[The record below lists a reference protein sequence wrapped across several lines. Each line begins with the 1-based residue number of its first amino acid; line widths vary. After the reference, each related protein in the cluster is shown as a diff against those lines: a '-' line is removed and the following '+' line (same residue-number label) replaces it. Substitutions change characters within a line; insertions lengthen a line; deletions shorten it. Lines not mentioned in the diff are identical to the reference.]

1 MARLRLDLPGG
12 PPPWRRD
19 AGQPVRHRPGW
30 PLRAGLLTSEPGSL
44 DSPAVSS
51 FGVSA
56 VKVLRSFPGLRYLL
70 LATRDDRSAMTEKAA
85 QRPTRQD
92 LDRVLERTRERIESV
107 LRRHQCTSK
116 EATGLLREA
125 IVALAHRWSRV
136 RDRDQWLLDRIEK
149 AVRRAENP
157 SLEELPDDEEPP
169 S

>member
-1 MARLRLDLPGG
+1 
-12 PPPWRRD
+12 
-19 AGQPVRHRPGW
+19 
-30 PLRAGLLTSEPGSL
+30 
-44 DSPAVSS
+44 
-51 FGVSA
+51 
-56 VKVLRSFPGLRYLL
+56 
-70 LATRDDRSAMTEKAA
+70 MTEKAA

-125 IVALAHRWSRV
+125 VVALAHRWGRI

-149 AVRRAENP
+149 AVRRTKNP
-157 SLEELPDDEEPP
+157 FLEEPPDDEEPP